1 MHETGRV
8 GEGTGPNRIEGRPN
22 YFGYDVRIGDG
33 LLQFDP
39 NITFRDITAWAAGSG
54 ARPKAEDGAIV
65 YCKDCR
71 RESSGTCGQGTAGR
85 DGSFAKRINGQW
97 RCD

>member
-1 MHETGRV
+1 MFETGRF
-8 GEGTGPNRIEGRPN
+8 GEDTGANRLEGRPN
-22 YFGYDVRIGDG
+22 YFGYNVQIGNG

-39 NITFRDITAWAAGSG
+39 NVTFRDITAWAAGAD
-54 ARPKAEDGAIV
+54 ARPRAEDGAIA

-71 RESSGTCGQGTAGR
+71 RDNSGNCTQGSAGR
-85 DGSFAKRINGQW
+85 DGAFAKRINGQW

>member
-1 MHETGRV
+1 MFQTGSLPD
-8 GEGTGPNRIEGRPN
+8 GNGNNAIDGRAN
-22 YFGYDVRIGDG
+22 TFGYNVEIQNG

-39 NITFRDITAWAAGSG
+39 NVTFGDITRWAIGG
-54 ARPKAEDGAIV
+54 EGRPPVQDGAIV

-71 RESSGTCGQGTAGR
+71 RGGTCSQGQTGQ
-85 DGSFAKRINGQW
+85 DGAFAKRINGQW